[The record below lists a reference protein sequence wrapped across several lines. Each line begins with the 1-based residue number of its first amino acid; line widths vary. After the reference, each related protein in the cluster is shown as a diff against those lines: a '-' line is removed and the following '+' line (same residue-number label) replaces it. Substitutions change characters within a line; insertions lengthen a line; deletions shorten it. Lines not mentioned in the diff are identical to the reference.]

1 MVVAHPGLD
10 EHALGDGEGS
20 RRIPAEQRVRGG
32 RGARSEV
39 NGHGAAHDTRERRRV
54 LLAAEVAIHPTRP
67 DAKRRIWSELPKLL
81 PMQESSKKQTPE
93 DATASAEGV
102 GEALRAAVER
112 TLAVTADSATET
124 RQRAQGLLD
133 DVVRRGQVA
142 REQVTRRGEEAGA
155 RLAEAIGELRA
166 ADQEDLGALRARVAE
181 LEDRLERLESAQ
193 DDESKPKVE
202 AEGSPQQRLEQTDPA
217 G

>member
-1 MVVAHPGLD
+1 
-10 EHALGDGEGS
+10 
-20 RRIPAEQRVRGG
+20 
-32 RGARSEV
+32 
-39 NGHGAAHDTRERRRV
+39 
-54 LLAAEVAIHPTRP
+54 
-67 DAKRRIWSELPKLL
+67 
-81 PMQESSKKQTPE
+81 MQETSNEPTPN
-93 DATASAEGV
+93 DPAAPAEGV

-112 TLAVTADSATET
+112 TLAATADSATET

-166 ADQEDLGALRARVAE
+166 ADQEDLGELRNRVAE
-181 LEDRLERLESAQ
+181 LETRLERLELAREAQ
-193 DDESKPKVE
+193 SNPKVQ
-202 AEGSPQQRLEQTDPA
+202 AEDRTQERLDQADPA

>member
-1 MVVAHPGLD
+1 M
-10 EHALGDGEGS
+10 
-20 RRIPAEQRVRGG
+20 
-32 RGARSEV
+32 SES
-39 NGHGAAHDTRERRRV
+39 
-54 LLAAEVAIHPTRP
+54 P
-67 DAKRRIWSELPKLL
+67 
-81 PMQESSKKQTPE
+81 KKQTPE
-93 DATASAEGV
+93 VATGPAEGV

-133 DVVRRGQVA
+133 DVVRRGNVA

-166 ADQEDLGALRARVAE
+166 ADQEDLGALRARVAL
-181 LEDRLERLESAQ
+181 LEKRLERLEFAHE
-193 DDESKPKVE
+193 DEAKPEVE
-202 AEGSPQQRLEQTDPA
+202 GESSVQQRLDKADPA